1 MTTQQSQAINTALI
15 GNWQD
20 AVKLN
25 KSLIK
30 ENPEDVDA
38 LNRLAFAFSILGKS
52 REAKL
57 NYQKVL
63 KIDPLNSIALR
74 NIKRIP
80 NKSLNGAS
88 NGNGY
93 KLSNIFLEEPG
104 KTKIVEL
111 LNIAPAEVI
120 NKLQTGQSLVLSI
133 KRLKIFVLFGKQYLG
148 MLPDDIGKRLIK
160 FIEAGNTYEAYTKSA
175 SGRALIIFVKETRR
189 VSRYKDQPSF
199 VYGTDSAFTFDKQQ
213 TKKIKTAKIK
223 GEDEEEE
230 EDYSPEE
237 EA

>member
-1 MTTQQSQAINTALI
+1 MTLLQAQAINTALT
-15 GNWQD
+15 GNWET

-30 ENPEDVDA
+30 ENPADVDA

-63 KIDPLNSIALR
+63 RIDPLNSIALR

-80 NKSLNGAS
+80 SKSLNGQT

-111 LNIAPAEVI
+111 
-120 NKLQTGQSLVLSI
+120 
-133 KRLKIFVLFGKQYLG
+133 
-148 MLPDDIGKRLIK
+148 
-160 FIEAGNTYEAYTKSA
+160 
-175 SGRALIIFVKETRR
+175 
-189 VSRYKDQPSF
+189 
-199 VYGTDSAFTFDKQQ
+199 
-213 TKKIKTAKIK
+213 
-223 GEDEEEE
+223 
-230 EDYSPEE
+230 
-237 EA
+237 